1 MGKLKTWESNE
12 IKRTPSSVSGLGY
25 EITGPAKGVSKTT
38 KGIRKGYIARI
49 SKDGQ
54 KRVLALSHLMP
65 MPFATGVTNTSPV
78 IPPNT
83 TNGKLNERDKMS
95 STNSSYSATPIRRK
109 TGLPK
114 PSTGL
119 KSLRTKRLSLL
130 DLAIIVLLT
139 WLIIFIR
146 THLHISITWS

>member
-1 MGKLKTWESNE
+1 
-12 IKRTPSSVSGLGY
+12 
-25 EITGPAKGVSKTT
+25 
-38 KGIRKGYIARI
+38 
-49 SKDGQ
+49 
-54 KRVLALSHLMP
+54 
-65 MPFATGVTNTSPV
+65 
-78 IPPNT
+78 
-83 TNGKLNERDKMS
+83 
-95 STNSSYSATPIRRK
+95 
-109 TGLPK
+109 LPK